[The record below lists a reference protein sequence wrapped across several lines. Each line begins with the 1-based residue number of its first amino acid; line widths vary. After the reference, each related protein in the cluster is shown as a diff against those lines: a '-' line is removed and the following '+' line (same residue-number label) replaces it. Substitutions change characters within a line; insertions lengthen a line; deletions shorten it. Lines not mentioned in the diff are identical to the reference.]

1 MKLKIN
7 TGIRFVSLV
16 LCFTLFLS
24 SSTYASDSTNSIN
37 NTNENNMVDVI
48 LDSSND
54 RYIVV
59 SIPKDQADAYRHQIE
74 TDPDF
79 REAEIESAIGTTDT
93 VSRTLP
99 TGKILFQKKLNKKA
113 IKKAVNAVSG
123 QGAFEKWYQIA
134 RLSMGVA
141 EIKKLVKLT
150 KKANIFVLSA
160 DILVT
165 AISYAKQQR
174 KDWWMQAYIDIMEN
188 RISAVRYTIIENTTE
203 YPKIWRVFERI

>member
-1 MKLKIN
+1 
-7 TGIRFVSLV
+7 
-16 LCFTLFLS
+16 
-24 SSTYASDSTNSIN
+24 
-37 NTNENNMVDVI
+37 
-48 LDSSND
+48 
-54 RYIVV
+54 
-59 SIPKDQADAYRHQIE
+59 
-74 TDPDF
+74 
-79 REAEIESAIGTTDT
+79 
-93 VSRTLP
+93 
-99 TGKILFQKKLNKKA
+99 
-113 IKKAVNAVSG
+113 
-123 QGAFEKWYQIA
+123 
-134 RLSMGVA
+134 MGVA